1 MTIRDISVAFG
12 FDVDTASQQQAES
25 SIKSL
30 KDMATKFLGTIAIA
44 FSVKSLGSFV
54 SDCVEVAS
62 NVEEMENKFNVVFG
76 DMSTEMDSWATQF
89 ADSVGRNKN
98 SIKSYLADQ
107 QNLLVGFGMTREEGA
122 NLSKEM
128 TSLALDIASF
138 SNQDEDVAV
147 NAMTKAVMGESEAA
161 KTLGAV
167 LNDTTR
173 AETMRSL
180 GMKGS
185 YDKLSQLEKMQVNYN
200 AILRQSPDAVGD
212 CVRSMGSYES
222 SIRSLKSSQEEFKEF
237 IGGQLLPV
245 MAVFVQWVTKGVKA
259 ATKFA
264 KAILLDAEG
273 NNRILKTFD
282 KIHST
287 VKILQPA
294 MDRFT
299 SSMKGGI
306 DRVIGVVGSI
316 VNRFGGMENA
326 LKLLSIVASA
336 FFIAMNWGKIIKGAK
351 SFLTLIQGLGKFFGA
366 SSLQVLGVIAVIV
379 VLALIVED
387 FIQFMLG
394 NDSVIGEIFKN
405 AGIDVDEARQNII
418 NAFEKVKEFLFNIF
432 DTIKEAVGMFVD
444 TVKGFFEKHGEE
456 IYATF
461 ERYWDLVMDYL
472 GGIFTFISQL
482 ISTIFGDSSDDIA
495 DSQESSS
502 NTILSTWQK
511 ILNFLSM
518 VFDRLFVIVNTSINI
533 ILTII
538 EIVFGLIKSFWDNW
552 GGAVLTGFKIIF
564 DGLKI
569 VIDGFMQVLN
579 GILNFLTSVFQ
590 GNWSGAWQA
599 IKEIFSGLWDMII
612 GIVHA
617 ASGALYTVIVTVL
630 GLIVTIWE
638 SIWNGITSFLSGVLA
653 AIAAFIS
660 DTFNNILNGITSTVG
675 NIKDA
680 IVNGF
685 TAAIDFI
692 KSLPSQAV
700 QWGIDMIQGIA
711 NGITGAMGKV
721 TDAVKNVAGNI
732 KSFLHFSVP
741 DEGPLTDY
749 ESWMPDF
756 MGGLAKGIKS
766 SRKNVIDEIKS
777 LTGDMS
783 ALMNLRTASYRT
795 AANSTIGNK
804 STSITQNVNIDNSY
818 TGGSIET
825 QRNVSN
831 AMKKSASDATTYMAR
846 ALAYSR
852 G

>member
-54 SDCVEVAS
+54 SDCVEAAS

-173 AETMRSL
+173 AETMRAL

-222 SIRSLKSSQEEFKEF
+222 SMRSLKSSQEEFKEF

-294 MDRFT
+294 IDRFT

-351 SFLTLIQGLGKFFGA
+351 SFLTLIQGLEKFFGA
-366 SSLQVLGVIAVIV
+366 SSIEILAIIAIIV

-394 NDSVIGEIFKN
+394 NDSVIGEIFKK

-444 TVKGFFEKHGEE
+444 AVKGFFEKHGEE

-461 ERYWDLVMDYL
+461 ERYWNLVMDYL

-518 VFDRLFVIVNTSINI
+518 VFDRLFTIVNTSINI

-638 SIWNGITSFLSGVLA
+638 SIWNGISSFLSGVLA

-756 MGGLAKGIKS
+756 IGGLAKGIKS

-777 LTGDMS
+777 LTGDIS

-846 ALAYSR
+846 VLAYSR

>member
-54 SDCVEVAS
+54 SDCVEAAS

-173 AETMRSL
+173 AETMRAL

-336 FFIAMNWGKIIKGAK
+336 FFISMNWGKIIKGAK

-461 ERYWDLVMDYL
+461 ERYWNLVMDYL

-518 VFDRLFVIVNTSINI
+518 VFDRLFEIVNTSINI

-766 SRKNVIDEIKS
+766 SRKNVIDEIKL

>member
-12 FDVDTASQQQAES
+12 FDVDTASQQQAEN
-25 SIKSL
+25 SIRGLKS
-30 KDMATKFLGTIAIA
+30 MATKL
-44 FSVKSLGSFV
+44 LGSIAVVF
-54 SDCVEVAS
+54 SISALNAFKNDCVEAAS

-76 DMSTEMDSWATQF
+76 NMAEGMDKWATEF
-89 ADSVGRNKN
+89 ADSIGRNKN
-98 SIKSYLADQ
+98 SIKSYVADQ

-122 NLSKEM
+122 KLSQEM
-128 TSLALDIASF
+128 TTLALDIASF

-147 NAMTKAVMGESEAA
+147 NAMSKAVMGESESA

-167 LNDTTR
+167 LNDVTR
-173 AETMRSL
+173 AETMRAL
-180 GMKGS
+180 GMEGS
-185 YDKLSQLEKMQVNYN
+185 YEKLSQLEKMQVNYN
-200 AILRQSPDAVGD
+200 AILRQSPDAIGD
-212 CVRSMGSYES
+212 CVRSLGSYES
-222 SIRSLKSSQEEFKEF
+222 TTRQLKASQEEFKEF
-237 IGGQLLPV
+237 IGSQLLP
-245 MAVFVQWVTKGVKA
+245 MLAMFNQWITKGTKA

-273 NNRILKTFD
+273 NNRLLKTFEN
-282 KIHST
+282 IHSKI
-287 VKILQPA
+287 KILQPSVE
-294 MDRFT
+294 RFT
-299 SSMKGGI
+299 GSMKSGI
-306 DRVIGVVGSI
+306 DKSISVAGMI
-316 VNRFGGMENA
+316 VNRLGGMENA
-326 LKLLSIVASA
+326 LKLLTIVSSA

-351 SFLTLIQGLGKFFGA
+351 AFLTLIQGLGKFFGA
-366 SSLQVLGVIAVIV
+366 SSLEILAIIAIIV

-394 NDSVIGEIFKN
+394 NDSVIGEIFKK

-432 DTIKEAVGMFVD
+432 DTIKEGVGMFVD
-444 TVKGFFEKHGEE
+444 TVKGFFEKHGDE

-461 ERYWDLVMDYL
+461 ERYWNLVMDYL

-495 DSQESSS
+495 DSQENSS

-511 ILNFLSM
+511 ILDFLTI
-518 VFDRLFVIVNTSINI
+518 VFDRLFTIVNTSINI

-538 EIVFGLIKSFWDNW
+538 EVVFGLIKTFWDKW
-552 GGAVLTGFKIIF
+552 GGAVLTGFKMIF

-579 GILNFLTSVFQ
+579 GILNFITSVFK
-590 GNWSGAWQA
+590 GDWDGAWQA

-630 GLIVTIWE
+630 GLITTVWE
-638 SIWNGITSFLSGVLA
+638 SIWNAMSSFLSSILA

-660 DTFNNILNGITSTVG
+660 DTFNNILSAITGTVG

-685 TAAIDFI
+685 TVAIDFI
-692 KSLPSQAV
+692 KSLPAQAV
-700 QWGIDMIQGIA
+700 QWGADMIQGIA

-749 ESWMPDF
+749 ETWMPDF
-756 MGGLAKGIKS
+756 MGGLAQGIKAN
-766 SRKNVIDEIKS
+766 RKNVIDEIKA
-777 LTGDMS
+777 LAGDMS
-783 ALMNLRTASYRT
+783 SLMNLKTASYGT

-818 TGGSIET
+818 TGGSIEA